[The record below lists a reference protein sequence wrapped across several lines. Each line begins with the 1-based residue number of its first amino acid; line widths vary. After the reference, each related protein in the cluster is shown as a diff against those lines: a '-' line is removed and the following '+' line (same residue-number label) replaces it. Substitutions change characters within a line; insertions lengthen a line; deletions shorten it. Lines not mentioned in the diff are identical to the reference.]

1 MPIDYH
7 ARIINL
13 PCNSNDYGHQV
24 GHRKARHEAAE
35 VALEAET
42 RIVALE
48 AEVER
53 LMEARRVAYIGLR
66 SAYDFLLRECAE
78 PNPEKGIVVDE
89 GALPTWGL
97 VCDGLAALAG
107 EGDEG

>member
-1 MPIDYH
+1 MNDDLDYETNDLPTLRREYDQH
-7 ARIINL
+7 ARGRLRGFAGDWATAYVN
-13 PCNSNDYGHQV
+13 
-24 GHRKARHEAAE
+24 
-35 VALEAET
+35 
-42 RIVALE
+42 ALE

-89 GALPTWGL
+89 GALPAWGL

>member
-1 MPIDYH
+1 MSDYH
-7 ARIINL
+7 ARIINIPKPGDAPDSSAYNL
-13 PCNSNDYGHQV
+13 
-24 GHRKARHEAAE
+24 GHRHARHAAAE
-35 VALEAET
+35 IALEA
-42 RIVALE
+42 E